1 MSKAVL
7 LEKMILLFL
16 QERSVHLS
24 QVKAELL
31 LLKISRYKFLYFC
44 L

>member
-1 MSKAVL
+1 MNKALL
-7 LEKMILLFL
+7 LEKMTLLFL
-16 QERSVHLS
+16 QERSV

-31 LLKISRYKFLYFC
+31 LLKISRCEFLYFC

>member
-1 MSKAVL
+1 MNKALL
-7 LEKMILLFL
+7 LEKMTLLFL

-24 QVKAELL
+24 QGKAEFL